1 MKLFINI
8 RLIVYRV
15 QMWKKC
21 WQIFAKNGKKNYALP
36 PKHVTTSKL
45 NSSQDEDDNSF
56 DDFEKRARIL
66 FQKGI
71 DLEKAGKLYE
81 AIQFYRKAVQIV
93 PDIEFKLEN
102 TTKPRRDRQIT
113 ESSEDGLDEDDDNS
127 SNSNSDNEEI
137 NDGELLARIQRK
149 INKIPLLCL
158 PKFEQKT
165 THISVLPLE
174 IILLILRWL
183 VSSDLDLRSLEMF
196 SAVCRGFYL
205 CARDAEIWR
214 LACIR

>member
-1 MKLFINI
+1 MEEVLANFREK
-8 RLIVYRV
+8 
-15 QMWKKC
+15 
-21 WQIFAKNGKKNYALP
+21 WQKELRTS